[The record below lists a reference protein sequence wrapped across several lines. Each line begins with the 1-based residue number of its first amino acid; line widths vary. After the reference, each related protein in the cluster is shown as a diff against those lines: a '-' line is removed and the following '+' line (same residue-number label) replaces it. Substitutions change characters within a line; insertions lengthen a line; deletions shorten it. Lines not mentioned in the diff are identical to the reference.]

1 MIYEYYT
8 DGACTLTKTS
18 AGYDKGP
25 GGWAFAL
32 VKDDKVQYSQAL
44 PLIHTTNNEAELSAI
59 YRALLHYVT
68 HFYSEETCDKV
79 KIYSDSAYCINIYTQ
94 WIKNWEANGWRR
106 GKKKEPIENLDII
119 KMTWELLKKLNEGFH
134 SVEFI
139 KVPGHAGNKFNEYV
153 DKLAVEAKS
162 SCGLRGMRAK
172 TSVIDDIGPDRETVE
187 KFLKN

>member
-8 DGACTLTKTS
+8 DGACTLKKTDK
-18 AGYDKGP
+18 GYEKGP

-32 VKDDKVQYSQAL
+32 IKNDKIEFSQSL
-44 PLIHTTNNEAELSAI
+44 PLMSTTNNEAELLAI
-59 YRALLHYVT
+59 YRALLHYET
-68 HFYSEETCDKV
+68 HLYSADICDIV
-79 KIYSDSAYCINIYTQ
+79 KIYSDSAYCVNIYTQ
-94 WIKNWEANGWRR
+94 WIKGWEANDWRR

-139 KVPGHAGNKFNEYV
+139 KVAGHAGNKFNEYV

-162 SCGLRGMRAK
+162 SCGLRGMR
-172 TSVIDDIGPDRETVE
+172 
-187 KFLKN
+187 

>member
-32 VKDDKVQYSQAL
+32 VKDNKVQCSQAL
-44 PLIHTTNNEAELSAI
+44 PLMHTTNNEAELSAI

-94 WIKNWEANGWRR
+94 WIKNWEANGWCR

-119 KMTWELLKKLNEGFH
+119 KMTWELLKKLNEGFRE
-134 SVEFI
+134 VEFV
-139 KVPGHAGNKFNEYV
+139 KVIGHSGNKFNEIV

-162 SCGLRGMRAK
+162 AAMGL
-172 TSVIDDIGPDRETVE
+172 DI
-187 KFLKN
+187 